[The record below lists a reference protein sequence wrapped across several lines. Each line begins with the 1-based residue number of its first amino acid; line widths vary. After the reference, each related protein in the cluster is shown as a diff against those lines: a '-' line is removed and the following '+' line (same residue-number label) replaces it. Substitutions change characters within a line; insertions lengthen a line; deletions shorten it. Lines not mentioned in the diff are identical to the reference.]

1 MARQRVGNGSRLM
14 EDHPSA
20 DSTSPPDP
28 DSLLRSKDYRVLL
41 VLAAVIGVVVSLAS
55 WGYLELIHYL
65 QQWLY
70 KDLPSGLSLSPVPTW
85 WPLPILAVASVPIA
99 FALARMPGS
108 GGHKP
113 AEGLKAGPPTQPN
126 ELPGV
131 LLASLASIGFGMV
144 LGPEA
149 PLIAIA
155 GGLGILAVRS
165 ARKGAPDQVLALIAG
180 AASFAAM
187 SSLFGSPIVGAVI
200 IIEAAGLGGATLPVI
215 LLPGL
220 LAAGIGSLVFIG
232 MGSLT
237 GLSSSAYA
245 IAPLSLPKY
254 HAPTLSAFGWTIV
267 LAAVVA
273 VGIFAIARIGLVVN
287 AATSRRPFVV
297 VPLAALTVGVL
308 AIAFG
313 HFSGKPEDL
322 VLFSGQDTMG
332 AVVSQAAS
340 FSQSAFALFLIFKG
354 LAYGVSLGSARG
366 GPTFPAMFLGIV
378 AGLLCA
384 HLPGFSERPAV
395 AALMGAGTVSIL
407 RLPLASII
415 IAMVVSQ
422 AGASTTPLI
431 IVAVV
436 VAYLVV
442 LALSASRTEQP
453 KSLLADP
460 PSDDG
465 RGTSPGL
472 STDELQS

>member
-1 MARQRVGNGSRLM
+1 V
-14 EDHPSA
+14 EDGPSTGTP
-20 DSTSPPDP
+20 SFLDP
-28 DSLLRSKDYRVLL
+28 GSLLRSKDYRVLL
-41 VLAAVIGVVVSLAS
+41 VFAAVIGVLVSLAA
-55 WGYLELIHYL
+55 WAYLELIHYL

-70 KDLPSGLSLSPVPTW
+70 KDLPSGLGLSPVPTW
-85 WPLPILAVASVPIA
+85 WPLPVLAVASVPIA
-99 FALARMPGS
+99 FAIARLPGS

-113 AEGLKAGPPTQPN
+113 AEGLKSGPPTQPN

-131 LLASLASIGFGMV
+131 LLASVASIGFGMV

-149 PLIAIA
+149 PLIALA
-155 GGLGILAVRS
+155 GGLAILAVRS
-165 ARKGAPDQVLALIAG
+165 ARKEAPDPVVALIA
-180 AASFAAM
+180 AAGSFAAM

-237 GLSSSAYA
+237 GLSTSSYA

-254 HAPTLSAFGWTIV
+254 HNPTLSAFAWTILLSV
-267 LAAVVA
+267 IVAVV
-273 VGIFAIARIGLVVN
+273 IFAIAQLGLLTN
-287 AATSRRPFVV
+287 AATLRRPFVV
-297 VPLAALTVGVL
+297 VPFAALTVGVL
-308 AIAFG
+308 AIVFG
-313 HFSGKPEDL
+313 HVSGKPEDL

-332 AVVSQAAS
+332 AVVNQAAS
-340 FSQSAFALFLIFKG
+340 FSQWAFVLFLIFKG
-354 LAYGVSLGSARG
+354 VAYGVSLGSARG

-378 AGLLCA
+378 TGLLCA

-395 AALMGAGTVSIL
+395 AAMMGAATVSIL
-407 RLPLASII
+407 RLPLSSII
-415 IAMVVSQ
+415 IALVVSQ

-442 LALSASRTEQP
+442 LALSASQASEQLRP
-453 KSLLADP
+453 LTA
-460 PSDDG
+460 
-465 RGTSPGL
+465 
-472 STDELQS
+472 STDDVNADGSSAKSSTEELQR

>member
-1 MARQRVGNGSRLM
+1 MLRIRYSR
-14 EDHPSA
+14 
-20 DSTSPPDP
+20 
-28 DSLLRSKDYRVLL
+28 
-41 VLAAVIGVVVSLAS
+41 
-55 WGYLELIHYL
+55 
-65 QQWLY
+65 
-70 KDLPSGLSLSPVPTW
+70 
-85 WPLPILAVASVPIA
+85 
-99 FALARMPGS
+99 
-108 GGHKP
+108 
-113 AEGLKAGPPTQPN
+113 
-126 ELPGV
+126 
-131 LLASLASIGFGMV
+131 
-144 LGPEA
+144 
-149 PLIAIA
+149 
-155 GGLGILAVRS
+155 
-165 ARKGAPDQVLALIAG
+165 LIAG

-254 HAPTLSAFGWTIV
+254 HAPTLSAFGWTIL

-332 AVVSQAAS
+332 AVVNQAAS

-442 LALSASRTEQP
+442 LALSASRTRHIRSLSLLTHRAMTVTVHHP
-453 KSLLADP
+453 KSRRTNSSHDRVIATIQSAADP
-460 PSDDG
+460 
-465 RGTSPGL
+465 TW
-472 STDELQS
+472 STHARETDR

>member
-1 MARQRVGNGSRLM
+1 M
-14 EDHPSA
+14 EDSPAGGTPSLL
-20 DSTSPPDP
+20 DP

-41 VLAAVIGVVVSLAS
+41 AFAAVIGVLVSLAA

-70 KDLPSGLSLSPVPTW
+70 KDLPSGLGLSPVPTW
-85 WPLPILAVASVPIA
+85 WPLPVLAVASVPIA
-99 FALARMPGS
+99 FAIARLPGS

-113 AEGLKAGPPTQPN
+113 AEGLKSGPPTQPN

-131 LLASLASIGFGMV
+131 LLASIASIGFGMV

-149 PLIAIA
+149 PLIALA
-155 GGLGILAVRS
+155 GGLAVLAVRS
-165 ARKGAPDQVLALIAG
+165 ARKEAPDPVVALIA
-180 AASFAAM
+180 AAGSFAAM

-237 GLSSSAYA
+237 GLSTSSYA

-254 HAPTLSAFGWTIV
+254 HTPTLSAFAWTI
-267 LAAVVA
+267 LLSIIVA
-273 VGIFAIARIGLVVN
+273 GVIFAIAELGLLTN
-287 AATSRRPFVV
+287 TATLRRPFVV
-297 VPLAALTVGVL
+297 VPVAALTVGVL
-308 AIAFG
+308 AIVFG
-313 HFSGKPEDL
+313 HLSGKPEDL

-332 AVVSQAAS
+332 AVVNQAAS
-340 FSQSAFALFLIFKG
+340 FSQWAFVLFLIFKG

-395 AALMGAGTVSIL
+395 AAMMGAATVSIL
-407 RLPLASII
+407 RLPLSSII
-415 IAMVVSQ
+415 IALVVSQ
-422 AGASTTPLI
+422 AGAATTPLI

-442 LALSASRTEQP
+442 LALSATQASEQLRP
-453 KSLLADP
+453 LTVSTPDV
-460 PSDDG
+460 D
-465 RGTSPGL
+465 
-472 STDELQS
+472 TDEPSPTSSTQELRR